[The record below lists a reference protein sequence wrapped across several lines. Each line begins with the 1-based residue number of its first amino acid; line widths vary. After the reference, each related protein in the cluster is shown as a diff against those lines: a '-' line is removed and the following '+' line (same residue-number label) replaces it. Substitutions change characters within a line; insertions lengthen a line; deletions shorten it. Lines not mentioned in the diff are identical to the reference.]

1 MVGLMGGQGEEDGGG
16 VAWNSSCLAG
26 SVAGGRVG
34 AGGGT
39 AAAEEGGAAVLEEE
53 EEGDEEHEE
62 VVSWDGSEEEVVAVD
77 GRLVAHEVAWAE
89 EEEGGEGD
97 CNPPNNCH
105 SCHKVIC
112 WVHTYLK
119 TMKVIPDFRSQI
131 NNETHTF
138 MCGQTFTFK
147 Q

>member
-1 MVGLMGGQGEEDGGG
+1 MAGLMGGQGEEDGGG
-16 VAWNSSCLAG
+16 VAWTSSCPAG

-34 AGGGT
+34 VGGGT
-39 AAAEEGGAAVLEEE
+39 AAAEEGGAAVLEAE
-53 EEGDEEHEE
+53 EEGDEERGE

-77 GRLVAHEVAWAE
+77 GRLVAHEVAWVE

-112 WVHTYLK
+112 WAHTYLASLA
-119 TMKVIPDFRSQI
+119 PRRLS
-131 NNETHTF
+131 
-138 MCGQTFTFK
+138 
-147 Q
+147 